1 VNDEELTLR
10 LPPGVKPNPP
20 SEVRDA
26 GLAVMG
32 AFFADGRGGFAKLPS
47 LVPGLLLML
56 LARLML
62 DDGRGGGPMG
72 LSTEK
77 KLDRRRSLGVEGT
90 PWRLSIV
97 RSDSDGRE
105 LLLAFG
111 VSTSGSKTGSYCS
124 SGEASSLKPC
134 LEADRKPSNEPS
146 WSWFSSSSVACF
158 RGTEGGGGLLSLE
171 AGLGGATRGLGG
183 MVEAAAGLVGLGIAL
198 RGVGMVGVRVVL
210 LDLADGAVA
219 DLVCRGGLTL
229 LGLVDVVVVDGGGI
243 ALGTGAGAGAG
254 VGRPEGFLFPTG
266 SLDKRGM
273 PRGMPV
279 GLAVV

>member
-1 VNDEELTLR
+1 M
-10 LPPGVKPNPP
+10 
-20 SEVRDA
+20 A
-26 GLAVMG
+26 
-32 AFFADGRGGFAKLPS
+32 
-47 LVPGLLLML
+47 
-56 LARLML
+56 
-62 DDGRGGGPMG
+62 
-72 LSTEK
+72 
-77 KLDRRRSLGVEGT
+77 
-90 PWRLSIV
+90 
-97 RSDSDGRE
+97 
-105 LLLAFG
+105 
-111 VSTSGSKTGSYCS
+111 
-124 SGEASSLKPC
+124 C
-134 LEADRKPSNEPS
+134 L
-146 WSWFSSSSVACF
+146 
-158 RGTEGGGGLLSLE
+158 RGTDGGGGLLSLE

-183 MVEAAAGLVGLGIAL
+183 MVEVAAGLVGLGIAL

-229 LGLVDVVVVDGGGI
+229 LGLVDVVVVVDGGGI

>member
-1 VNDEELTLR
+1 
-10 LPPGVKPNPP
+10 
-20 SEVRDA
+20 
-26 GLAVMG
+26 
-32 AFFADGRGGFAKLPS
+32 
-47 LVPGLLLML
+47 
-56 LARLML
+56 
-62 DDGRGGGPMG
+62 MG

-77 KLDRRRSLGVEGT
+77 KLDRRRSFGVEGT
-90 PWRLSIV
+90 PCRLSIV

-134 LEADRKPSNEPS
+134 LEADRKPSSEPS
-146 WSWFSSSSVACF
+146 WSWFSSSSVACL

-183 MVEAAAGLVGLGIAL
+183 IVDVAAGFGGMVEVAAGFVGLGIAL

-210 LDLADGAVA
+210 LDLAEGAVA
-219 DLVCRGGLTL
+219 DLVCKGGLTL
-229 LGLVDVVVVDGGGI
+229 LGLVEDVVDGGGI

-254 VGRPEGFLFPTG
+254 VGRLEGFLFPTG

-279 GLAVV
+279 GLAVVCE